1 MESFGAP
8 EADPFPLELP
18 KDPIG
23 PPPPPAAPPRIPFAW
38 RYGFLGAVLG
48 VGAPAG
54 ALALRL
60 LAGVGDPLAELR
72 ANAFFYQYDLLGS
85 CLVFGAAG
93 FLVGRRADLLRRG
106 RDRYRDLSERDPL
119 TSLAN
124 ARTFLLRYGR
134 AVEHAARF
142 REPISLLVIDVDRLK
157 SINDDLGHA
166 FGTAAL
172 LHVARVLA
180 QSKRDDD
187 MAARWG
193 GDEFALLM
201 PGADAAAAERQAEAI
216 LVRLRR
222 EPLSHGADRRAVSVT
237 IGIATGAG
245 APGEDLF
252 ESADRALYEG
262 KRAGRDRSSQGP

>member
-1 MESFGAP
+1 M
-8 EADPFPLELP
+8 
-18 KDPIG
+18 
-23 PPPPPAAPPRIPFAW
+23 AW
-38 RYGFLGAVLG
+38 RYAFLGALLG

-60 LAGVGDPLAELR
+60 LGGVADPLAELR
-72 ANAFFYQYDLLGS
+72 TNVFFYQYELLGS
-85 CLVFGAAG
+85 CLVFGSAG

-106 RDRYRDLSERDPL
+106 RDRYRDLSERDSL
-119 TSLAN
+119 TGLAN
-124 ARTFLLRYGR
+124 ARTFLGRYRR

-157 SINDDLGHA
+157 SINDTFGHA
-166 FGTAAL
+166 FGSAAL

-180 QSKRDDD
+180 ECKRDDD

-201 PGADAAAAERQAEAI
+201 PGADAAAAQRQAEAI
-216 LVRLRR
+216 LERLRR
-222 EPLSHGADRRAVSVT
+222 EPLSHGADRRSVSVT
-237 IGIATGAG
+237 IGVATGAG
-245 APGEDLF
+245 AIDENLF

-262 KRAGRDRSSQGP
+262 KRAGRDRSSQGR

>member
-245 APGEDLF
+245 APGENLF

>member
-1 MESFGAP
+1 
-8 EADPFPLELP
+8 
-18 KDPIG
+18 
-23 PPPPPAAPPRIPFAW
+23 
-38 RYGFLGAVLG
+38 V
-48 VGAPAG
+48 
-54 ALALRL
+54 
-60 LAGVGDPLAELR
+60 
-72 ANAFFYQYDLLGS
+72 FFYQYELLGS
-85 CLVFGAAG
+85 CLVFGSAG

-106 RDRYRDLSERDPL
+106 RDRYRDLSERDSL
-119 TSLAN
+119 TGLAN
-124 ARTFLLRYGR
+124 ARTFLGRYRR

-157 SINDDLGHA
+157 SINDSLGHA

-180 QSKRDDD
+180 ECKRDDD

-201 PGADAAAAERQAEAI
+201 PGADAAAAQRQAEAI
-216 LVRLRR
+216 LERLRR

-237 IGIATGAG
+237 IGVATGAG
-245 APGEDLF
+245 ATDENLF

-262 KRAGRDRSSQGP
+262 KRAGRDRSSQGR